1 MTLQELLQ
9 KRAALHDQQKA
20 ILDKISAEER
30 NSPTEDEAKDFDRLD
45 AEIKNLD
52 QLIAMAQKV
61 EDRDKKLN
69 EPLSKTYRP
78 LAPADYRQPPA
89 LDDAGFKN
97 LGEFVHAV
105 RFGDP
110 KGRLQN
116 LAAGQGQGGGIEVP
130 AAFRGQFMPQFKN
143 EWSMGVGQEGGFAV
157 PTQFKPD
164 LLMIRPEPSIVRE
177 RATVIPAGDPP
188 DGTITMPAFSQGA
201 NGVFGGVE
209 VYWIGEGA
217 TKPETDGTL
226 EEVSLT
232 PKEVAAHTV
241 VTDKLLRNWEAAN
254 TFISGLL
261 QGAIVSAEDFAFLR
275 GNGVAKPMGV
285 LNAPGAI
292 DVARAGAGAIG
303 YIDTVNMLAVLLPES
318 QSRAVYIANQTALPQ
333 LATMQDPNGNY
344 IFIQGD
350 ATRGV
355 PATLNGIPVKFTGK
369 TPVLGNRG
377 DLMLVD
383 FAYYLIK
390 DGSGPFIAASE
401 HVLFRQNKTVIKVFW
416 NVDGQG
422 WVKNPLTLENGA
434 TRVSPYVV
442 LD

>member
-30 NSPTEDEAKDFDRLD
+30 NSPTEDEAKEFDRLD
-45 AEIKNLD
+45 GEIKNLD
-52 QLIAMAQKV
+52 QLISMAQKV
-61 EDRDKKLN
+61 EDRDEELN
-69 EPLSKTYRP
+69 VPLSKIYRSA
-78 LAPADYRQPPA
+78 APADYRQPPA

-130 AAFRGQFMPQFKN
+130 AAFKGQFMPQFKN

-164 LLMIRPEPSIVRE
+164 MLMIQPEPSIVRD

-226 EEVSLT
+226 EE
-232 PKEVAAHTV
+232 A
-241 VTDKLLRNWEAAN
+241 D
-254 TFISGLL
+254 
-261 QGAIVSAEDFAFLR
+261 
-275 GNGVAKPMGV
+275 
-285 LNAPGAI
+285 
-292 DVARAGAGAIG
+292 
-303 YIDTVNMLAVLLPES
+303 PE
-318 QSRAVYIANQTALPQ
+318 R
-333 LATMQDPNGNY
+333 
-344 IFIQGD
+344 
-350 ATRGV
+350 
-355 PATLNGIPVKFTGK
+355 
-369 TPVLGNRG
+369 
-377 DLMLVD
+377 
-383 FAYYLIK
+383 
-390 DGSGPFIAASE
+390 GSGP
-401 HVLFRQNKTVIKVFW
+401 HGGHR
-416 NVDGQG
+416 
-422 WVKNPLTLENGA
+422 
-434 TRVSPYVV
+434 
-442 LD
+442 